1 MKLVIKKDDAVSPVV
16 GVMLMLVVTIII
28 AAVVSAFAGGIT
40 GDVQK
45 APQASVVPTEFVV
58 KGIIDTDTASSS
70 TFGQGIAKPDQGA
83 TNPAADVYVV
93 FEHKGG
99 DPLNLDM
106 VEMDLGKL
114 SEPQLSSVVS
124 RALTPQI
131 GPNLFTSQGN
141 FGTIGLNA
149 SISGWNAGWGKYLEK
164 YPDRSS
170 VIIAP
175 GDRFV
180 LHADYGA
187 KVPSGQYINWQ
198 QQGGAYPFPI
208 KQGDVLTYDLIDKS
222 SKKVICSGQIA
233 VPEFTVATS

>member
-1 MKLVIKKDDAVSPVV
+1 MKHLLTKDEAVSPVI

-28 AAVVSAFAGGIT
+28 AAVVSAFAGGMT

-58 KGIIDTDTASSS
+58 KGVIDTDATSA
-70 TFGQGIAKPDQGA
+70 FGQGIAQPDQGTGA
-83 TNPAADVYVV
+83 AADIYVI

-106 VEMDLGKL
+106 VELRLGKL
-114 SEPQLSSVVS
+114 SEPQVSSLIS
-124 RALTPQI
+124 RALTPQT
-131 GPNLFTSQGN
+131 GSALVTSQGN
-141 FGTIGLNA
+141 FGTIGDKSL
-149 SISGWNAGWGKYLEK
+149 IPGWSAGWDKYLEK
-164 YPDRSS
+164 YSDRENI
-170 VIIAP
+170 VIAP

-187 KVPSGQYINWQ
+187 KTGSQYISWHQ
-198 QQGGAYPFPI
+198 EGGAYPFPI
-208 KQGDVLTYDLIDKS
+208 KQGDVLTYDLIDKNS
-222 SKKVICSGQIA
+222 RKVISSGQIP